1 MRFSHSGRLFCFIY
15 LNAKRRPP
23 WCGIV
28 CVVGNMI
35 AIIGQKPRSIFS
47 NWCFVHMKGSLVAAC
62 DPTLCVIWKKIT
74 ILYGSHFSVQNYI
87 SDYFVVFT
95 ENCTHQMYLFNLLD

>member
-1 MRFSHSGRLFCFIY
+1 
-15 LNAKRRPP
+15 
-23 WCGIV
+23 
-28 CVVGNMI
+28 MI
-35 AIIGQKPRSIFS
+35 AIIGQKPWSIFS

-74 ILYGSHFSVQNYI
+74 ILYDSHFSVQNYI